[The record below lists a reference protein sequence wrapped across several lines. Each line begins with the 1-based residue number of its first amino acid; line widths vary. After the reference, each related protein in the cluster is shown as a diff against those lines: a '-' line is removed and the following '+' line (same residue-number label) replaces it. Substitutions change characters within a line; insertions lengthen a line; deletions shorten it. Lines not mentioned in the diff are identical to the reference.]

1 MPLAAAVLILSG
13 CDDTEELEAMKQE
26 VSSLT
31 ERVAAIENTK
41 IKALEE
47 QIASIQKEIEVLQS
61 ADKVSAED
69 ISVLEGKLSVIS
81 DNLAQLKAS
90 VSSMNGATEEI
101 SGKITGINAKLSKL
115 ESQITS
121 ILASIG
127 NLKESVS
134 GKYITLSYIPKYTD
148 NTEPVQYTMNGLK
161 VSGTATLNFMV
172 QPSGTA
178 ETIAKDWKSSIS
190 TIALYTLT
198 KSTGGEK
205 VDLPVSDVSANDDVL
220 SIKLNVDELGKDFI
234 LGDIVAT
241 LAVIVSYGDI
251 RIITDYIILYPVM
264 EEQGLIRYLL
274 KNFDKDR
281 DCQIEDLDKV
291 KALEVSDLGITSM
304 DDVLYQMPALTT
316 LKCSGNNLTSLD
328 LSKNPNLTT
337 LYCGKN
343 QLTSLDLSENPNL
356 ISLSCMNNQLTSL
369 DLSENPNLTT
379 LLCGNNQLTSLDL
392 SMNPNLSKVSLE
404 GNSLTSLVVVN
415 TALTTLYCRGLG
427 LTSLTVSDN
436 ASLTTLNCSGNKLT
450 SLDLS
455 KNPKLSKVSL
465 EGNSLTSLAVVNT
478 ALTTLDCRG
487 LGLTSLTVSDN
498 ASLTTLN
505 CNALGLTSLT
515 LSNNASLT
523 TLYCSDNALTT
534 IDLSKDNENLSSVN
548 LRGNSDLTKVI
559 CKSLDWILSKVIY
572 TDSADV
578 FYKTDGDKITW
589 DTSPSTEIDGKT
601 WKQFNVGT
609 RLGNNYGDKYGFYS
623 AKSACPTGW
632 RLPTRAE
639 LQSLSAHYSEWTTN
653 YGVKGRWFS
662 GSRTYSKSAPAI
674 FLPVGYYW
682 SANAFYR
689 LYLTSER
696 VTVDRVSNQ
705 YETFYVRC
713 LKE

>member
-1 MPLAAAVLILSG
+1 M
-13 CDDTEELEAMKQE
+13 
-26 VSSLT
+26 
-31 ERVAAIENTK
+31 
-41 IKALEE
+41 
-47 QIASIQKEIEVLQS
+47 
-61 ADKVSAED
+61 
-69 ISVLEGKLSVIS
+69 
-81 DNLAQLKAS
+81 
-90 VSSMNGATEEI
+90 
-101 SGKITGINAKLSKL
+101 
-115 ESQITS
+115 
-121 ILASIG
+121 
-127 NLKESVS
+127 
-134 GKYITLSYIPKYTD
+134 
-148 NTEPVQYTMNGLK
+148 
-161 VSGTATLNFMV
+161 
-172 QPSGTA
+172 
-178 ETIAKDWKSSIS
+178 
-190 TIALYTLT
+190 
-198 KSTGGEK
+198 
-205 VDLPVSDVSANDDVL
+205 
-220 SIKLNVDELGKDFI
+220 
-234 LGDIVAT
+234 
-241 LAVIVSYGDI
+241 
-251 RIITDYIILYPVM
+251 
-264 EEQGLIRYLL
+264 
-274 KNFDKDR
+274 
-281 DCQIEDLDKV
+281 
-291 KALEVSDLGITSM
+291 
-304 DDVLYQMPALTT
+304 
-316 LKCSGNNLTSLD
+316 
-328 LSKNPNLTT
+328 
-337 LYCGKN
+337 
-343 QLTSLDLSENPNL
+343 
-356 ISLSCMNNQLTSL
+356 
-369 DLSENPNLTT
+369 
-379 LLCGNNQLTSLDL
+379 
-392 SMNPNLSKVSLE
+392 
-404 GNSLTSLVVVN
+404 
-415 TALTTLYCRGLG
+415 
-427 LTSLTVSDN
+427 
-436 ASLTTLNCSGNKLT
+436 
-450 SLDLS
+450 
-455 KNPKLSKVSL
+455 
-465 EGNSLTSLAVVNT
+465 VNT

-705 YETFYVRC
+705 YVTFYVRC